1 MAFDGKLLSGVTV
14 LIAVVEAGTIAR
26 AAEALGLSPS
36 GVSRAL
42 SRLEQRVGARL
53 LARTTRS
60 LSLTDEGRRFYE
72 QVGPHLAG
80 IEEAAIEAAGSAS
93 KVRGRLR
100 VNVDPFFSRIVLSR
114 HLAAFLARYPDLSV
128 ELIMRDSVGDLV
140 ADGFDLALRFGE
152 PPVGSFVARKLI
164 ETRVLTVASPSY
176 IKAHG
181 NPRHPKEIEERDC
194 IDFYDAANARPYDW
208 EMRRKKEVL
217 ALRVKARLL
226 VSDSGTLIGACE
238 AGAGIGQVLE
248 IGCAE
253 LPRRGRLVELF
264 PEWSDE
270 RFLSTQSIPRGCT
283 ARRRYGHSL
292 SSVWKLWP
300 GIHRKSRRP
309 CSHSADSEFV
319 ANTSVASI
327 ANRVSHTID
336 FRGIRR

>member
-26 AAEALGLSPS
+26 AAEALGVSPS

-100 VNVDPFFSRIVLSR
+100 VNIDPFFSRIVLSR

-152 PPVGSFVARKLI
+152 P
-164 ETRVLTVASPSY
+164 ASPSY
-176 IKAHG
+176 IKSHG
-181 NPRHPKEIEERDC
+181 RPRHPKEIEERDC

-217 ALRVKARLL
+217 PLRVKARLL

-238 AGAGIGQVLE
+238 AGAGIGQILE
-248 IGCAE
+248 IGCE
-253 LPRRGRLVELF
+253 QLLHSGRLIELF
-264 PEWSDE
+264 PEWSGE
-270 RFLSTQSIPRGCT
+270 RFPLYAIYPSRLHRAAKVRAFIEFCLEIMGGNQAKVQRK
-283 ARRRYGHSL
+283 AR
-292 SSVWKLWP
+292 
-300 GIHRKSRRP
+300 
-309 CSHSADSEFV
+309 
-319 ANTSVASI
+319 
-327 ANRVSHTID
+327 
-336 FRGIRR
+336 

>member
-1 MAFDGKLLSGVTV
+1 MTFDSKLISGLTV

-26 AAEALGLSPS
+26 AAEALGLSAS

-80 IEEAAIEAAGSAS
+80 IEEAAIAASGSANN
-93 KVRGRLR
+93 VVGRLR
-100 VNVDPFFSRIVLSR
+100 VNIDPYFARIVLSA
-114 HLAAFLARYPDLSV
+114 HLAAFLTRYPEVSV
-128 ELIMRDSVGDLV
+128 ELIMRDAVGDLV

-176 IKAHG
+176 IKTHG
-181 NPRHPKEIEERDC
+181 RPRHPKDVEACDC

-208 EMRRKKEVL
+208 EVRRRKEVIP
-217 ALRVKARLL
+217 LRVKGRLL

-238 AGAGIGQVLE
+238 AGAGIAQVLE
-248 IGCAE
+248 LGCRH
-253 LPRRGRLVELF
+253 LLDNGRLVELF

-270 RFLSTQSIPRGCT
+270 RFPLYAIYPSR
-283 ARRRYGHSL
+283 L
-292 SSVWKLWP
+292 
-300 GIHRKSRRP
+300 HRAAKVRVFIEFCMEIMAGKSHGVG
-309 CSHSADSEFV
+309 SKAQ
-319 ANTSVASI
+319 
-327 ANRVSHTID
+327 
-336 FRGIRR
+336 

>member
-1 MAFDGKLLSGVTV
+1 MAFDGKFLSGVTV
-14 LIAVVEAGTIAR
+14 LIAVVEAGTIAK
-26 AAEALGLSPS
+26 AAEALALSPS

-42 SRLEQRVGARL
+42 SRLEQRMGARL

-80 IEEAAIEAAGSAS
+80 IEEAAIEAAGSAG

-100 VNVDPFFSRIVLSR
+100 VNIDPFFSRIVLSR
-114 HLAAFLARYPDLSV
+114 HLAAFLVRYPDLSV

-152 PPVGSFVARKLI
+152 PPQESFVARKLLD
-164 ETRVLTVASPSY
+164 TRVLTVASPSY

-181 NPRHPKEIEERDC
+181 RPRQPKEIEGREC
-194 IDFYDAANARPYDW
+194 IDFYDAANARPYSW
-208 EMRRKKEVL
+208 EMRRKKQVL
-217 ALRVKARLL
+217 PLRIKARLL

-238 AGAGIGQVLE
+238 AGAGIAQVLE

-253 LPRRGRLVELF
+253 LLRGGRLIELF

-270 RFLSTQSIPRGCT
+270 RFPLYAIYPSR
-283 ARRRYGHSL
+283 L
-292 SSVWKLWP
+292 
-300 GIHRKSRRP
+300 HRAAKVR
-309 CSHSADSEFV
+309 AFIEFCLEIIGGNQNAV
-319 ANTSVASI
+319 PSKAQKP
-327 ANRVSHTID
+327 
-336 FRGIRR
+336 

>member
-14 LIAVVEAGTIAR
+14 LLAVVEAGTIAR

-72 QVGPHLAG
+72 QVVPHLAG
-80 IEEAAIEAAGSAS
+80 IEEATIEAGGSAN

-100 VNVDPFFSRIVLSR
+100 VNIDPFFSRTVLSQ
-114 HLAAFLARYPDLSV
+114 HLAVFLARYPDLSV

-181 NPRHPKEIEERDC
+181 KPRHPKEIEERDC
-194 IDFYDAANARPYDW
+194 IDFFDAANGRPYDW
-208 EMRRKKEVL
+208 EMRRKKEIVS
-217 ALRVKARLL
+217 LRIKARLL
-226 VSDSGTLIGACE
+226 VSDSGTLVGACE

-253 LPRRGRLVELF
+253 TLRAGRLVELL
-264 PEWSDE
+264 PDWSDE
-270 RFLSTQSIPRGCT
+270 RFPLYAIYPSRLHRAAKVRSFIEFCLEIMGANQNAVPRK
-283 ARRRYGHSL
+283 AR
-292 SSVWKLWP
+292 
-300 GIHRKSRRP
+300 
-309 CSHSADSEFV
+309 
-319 ANTSVASI
+319 
-327 ANRVSHTID
+327 
-336 FRGIRR
+336 

>member
-80 IEEAAIEAAGSAS
+80 IEEATIEASGSTN

-100 VNVDPFFSRIVLSR
+100 VNIDPFFSRIVLSG
-114 HLAAFLARYPDLSV
+114 HLAAFLARYPDVSL

-164 ETRVLTVASPSY
+164 ETHVLTVASPAY

-181 NPRHPKEIEERDC
+181 RPRHPKDIEQRDC
-194 IDFYDAANARPYDW
+194 IDFYDASNARPYDW
-208 EMRRKKEVL
+208 EVQRRKEVL
-217 ALRVKARLL
+217 PLKVKARLL
-226 VSDSGTLIGACE
+226 VSDSGTMIGACE
-238 AGAGIGQVLE
+238 AGAGIAQILE
-248 IGCAE
+248 LGCRP
-253 LPRRGRLVELF
+253 LLDSGRLVELF

-270 RFLSTQSIPRGCT
+270 RFPLYAIYPSRLHRAAKVRTFIEFCLEIMTVPQRGVRSK
-283 ARRRYGHSL
+283 AQ
-292 SSVWKLWP
+292 
-300 GIHRKSRRP
+300 
-309 CSHSADSEFV
+309 
-319 ANTSVASI
+319 
-327 ANRVSHTID
+327 
-336 FRGIRR
+336 